1 MKSENIITAL
11 NDIDPELVEDAVGQ
25 HKPSQKAVF
34 LKWGA
39 AVAVFCLI
47 CAFALDYVFLSNPD
61 IPVYTNPDIPVYKD
75 ALYSASEIADFFGGT
90 YSEGGTSSYEKVYVP
105 SSDYLDFH
113 CAVPV
118 PQYLPIYQLKPPTS
132 NLNQEEFDRF
142 ASARIERIARELGIA
157 IPSYTIEETPDD
169 KRLDIRLPDMEGY
182 YLSISQTASSNNL
195 HLESNSKSQP
205 EICLGD
211 VRIEVDQ
218 SQSDEQIISSL
229 SEIKEKL
236 FSVFGVEF
244 SDVKIRRV
252 YDDDGEH
259 GVTRLHIY
267 FYNEADHPLNA
278 VTNAPHSDY
287 INLEFRNY
295 KHSLGGIVSDTVL
308 RDVWIYY
315 RQHRINTSELYAE
328 TTQAPTISLQEAKAL
343 LYNGYVFGGHSC
355 RICMSMQDK
364 VNFRN
369 YDFVDIVYIQS
380 VKPYDGPKNIIPFYA
395 FYKKI
400 GTSENGNDIYAKT
413 FVPAIQ
419 VSGYE
424 EYFKSQEANHKD

>member
-11 NDIDPELVEDAVGQ
+11 NDIDPELVEDAEGT
-25 HKPSQKAVF
+25 HKRTSVTVF

-39 AVAVFCLI
+39 VAAVLCLI
-47 CAFALDYVFLSNPD
+47 CAFALDYIFP
-61 IPVYTNPDIPVYKD
+61 IKPDIPVYKD

-90 YSEGGTSSYEKVYVP
+90 YSEGGTSSYEKIYVP
-105 SSDYLDFH
+105 SLDYLDFH
-113 CAVPV
+113 CAVPI
-118 PQYLPIYQLKPPTS
+118 PQYLPIYQLKPPIS
-132 NLNQEEFDRF
+132 NLNQEDFDQF
-142 ASARIERIARELGIA
+142 ASARIERISRELGIA
-157 IPSYTIEETPDD
+157 IPSYTIEETPLPDDD
-169 KRLDIRLPDMEGY
+169 KMLVMRLPDMEGY
-182 YLSISQTASSNNL
+182 YLSASQTASSNNL
-195 HLESNSKSQP
+195 HLQSNSKSQP

-218 SQSDEQIISSL
+218 SQSDEQIIASL

-244 SDVKIRRV
+244 SDIKILRV

-315 RQHRINTSELYAE
+315 RQYRINTSELYAE
-328 TTQAPTISLQEAKAL
+328 TTQAPTISLQEAEAL

-355 RICMSMQDK
+355 QKCMAMQDK
-364 VNFRN
+364 VNFYN

-380 VKPYDGPKNIIPFYA
+380 AKPYDGPKNIIPFYA
-395 FYKKI
+395 FHKKI
-400 GTSENGNDIYAKT
+400 GTAENGNEIYAKT
-413 FVPAIQ
+413 YVPAIK

-424 EYFKSQEANHKD
+424 EYFKSQESQHKDE

>member
-11 NDIDPELVEDAVGQ
+11 NDIDPELVADAEGA
-25 HKPSQKAVF
+25 HKRSSVTVF

-39 AVAVFCLI
+39 VAAVLCLV
-47 CAFALDYVFLSNPD
+47 CAFALDYIF
-61 IPVYTNPDIPVYKD
+61 PVKPEVPIYINT
-75 ALYSASEIADFFGGT
+75 LYSASEIADFFGGT

-105 SSDYLDFH
+105 SLDYLDFH
-113 CAVPV
+113 CAVPAT
-118 PQYLPIYQLKPPTS
+118 QYLPIYQLKPPTS
-132 NLNQEEFDRF
+132 DLNQEEFDQF
-142 ASARIERIARELGIA
+142 ASTMIEEIARELGIA
-157 IPSYTIEETPDD
+157 IPSYTIEETSLPDD
-169 KRLDIRLPDMEGY
+169 DNRLVIRLPDMEGY
-182 YLSISQTASSNNL
+182 YLSASQTASSNNL
-195 HLESNSKSQP
+195 HLQSNSKSQP

-218 SQSDEQIISSL
+218 SQNDEQIIASL

-244 SDVKIRRV
+244 FNTKILRF

-267 FYNEADHPLNA
+267 FYNEAAHPLNA
-278 VTNAPHSDY
+278 VEDVPNSDY
-287 INLEFRNY
+287 ISLEYKNY
-295 KHSLGGIVSDTVL
+295 QHSLGGIVSDTIL
-308 RDVWIYY
+308 RDVDIRY
-315 RQHRINTSELYAE
+315 RQFRIDANELYAQ
-328 TTQAPTISLQEAKAL
+328 TKQAATISLQEAEAL

-355 RICMSMQDK
+355 PICMAEQDA
-364 VNFRN
+364 VDFTD

-380 VKPYDGPKNIIPFYA
+380 AKPYDGPKNIIPFYA

-400 GTSENGNDIYAKT
+400 GIAQNGNEIYART
-413 FVPAIQ
+413 YVPAIQ

-424 EYFKSQEANHKD
+424 EYFKSQEAQHKDE